1 MRLNGAQAGNENRS
15 PFNVGRRRATFCR
28 FAFRLCE
35 ILYAYTVFAMNA
47 LPEHLESIH
56 PALWRANQLARAYG
70 RTVDT
75 GYPAL
80 SAQLSGA
87 GWPVGTLIELLLQ
100 QAGIGEM
107 RLLSPALAS
116 VSQKRSIG
124 LIAPQQ
130 TPHALG
136 YAYMGVH
143 PSRLMWL
150 TTPKSSDALWS
161 AEQILRTGSCGALVL
176 WQQHIRSESLR
187 RLLLAAQSSE
197 TLFVVVRPLACA
209 QDASPAPLRLTLRPA
224 ADGVA
229 IELIKRK
236 GPVTAKPIIVKL
248 YPSPN
253 LMSEHRRAPPRIVEL
268 PTPAVEHVAISE

>member
-1 MRLNGAQAGNENRS
+1 MS
-15 PFNVGRRRATFCR
+15 
-28 FAFRLCE
+28 
-35 ILYAYTVFAMNA
+35 A
-47 LPEHLESIH
+47 LPGHPESIH
-56 PALWRANQLARAYG
+56 PALWRATQLARAYG

-80 SAQLSGA
+80 SAQLPGA
-87 GWPVGTLIELLLQ
+87 GWPVGTMIELLLQ

-107 RLLSPALAS
+107 RLLSPAFAA
-116 VSQKRSIG
+116 VAQKRSIA
-124 LIAPQQ
+124 LVAPQQ
-130 TPHALG
+130 IPHALG
-136 YAYMGVH
+136 YAYMGIH

-150 TTPKSSDALWS
+150 TTPKSSDALRS

-209 QDASPAPLRLTLRPA
+209 QDASPAPLRLTVRPA

-236 GPVTAKPIIVKL
+236 GPASAKPIIVNL

-253 LMSEHRRAPPRIVEL
+253 LMSEHRRAPLRIVEL
-268 PTPAVEHVAISE
+268 PTPEVGHVAISE

>member
-1 MRLNGAQAGNENRS
+1 
-15 PFNVGRRRATFCR
+15 
-28 FAFRLCE
+28 
-35 ILYAYTVFAMNA
+35 MNA
-47 LPEHLESIH
+47 LTEHLESIH

-87 GWPVGTLIELLLQ
+87 GRLVGTLIELLLQ

-116 VSQKRSIG
+116 VSQKRSIA
-124 LIAPQQ
+124 LVAPQQ

-176 WQQHIRSESLR
+176 WQQPYPLGVVAKAAARRSELR
-187 RLLLAAQSSE
+187 
-197 TLFVVVRPLACA
+197 
-209 QDASPAPLRLTLRPA
+209 DAIC
-224 ADGVA
+224 G
-229 IELIKRK
+229 
-236 GPVTAKPIIVKL
+236 
-248 YPSPN
+248 
-253 LMSEHRRAPPRIVEL
+253 RAPPRL
-268 PTPAVEHVAISE
+268 RARRVAGATSFDRSACSRWGGY

>member
-28 FAFRLCE
+28 FAFRLRE

-56 PALWRANQLARAYG
+56 PALWRATQLARAYG

-107 RLLSPALAS
+107 RLLSPALGS
-116 VSQKRSIG
+116 VSQKRSIA
-124 LIAPQQ
+124 LVAPPQ

-136 YAYMGVH
+136 YVYMGLD
-143 PSRLMWL
+143 PGRLMWL

>member
-1 MRLNGAQAGNENRS
+1 MVTGVF
-15 PFNVGRRRATFCR
+15 PTPY
-28 FAFRLCE
+28 CE
-35 ILYAYTVFAMNA
+35 KSSTSSLRETPLRVP
-47 LPEHLESIH
+47 LTDT
-56 PALWRANQLARAYG
+56 NQLARAYG

-176 WQQHIRSESLR
+176 WQHISARSHCEGCYS
-187 RLLLAAQSSE
+187 
-197 TLFVVVRPLACA
+197 
-209 QDASPAPLRLTLRPA
+209 PLRA
-224 ADGVA
+224 Q
-229 IELIKRK
+229 
-236 GPVTAKPIIVKL
+236 
-248 YPSPN
+248 
-253 LMSEHRRAPPRIVEL
+253 RRYL
-268 PTPAVEHVAISE
+268 